1 MGPRGQGG
9 CLVVE
14 GGQGGRVPIGTKVEG
29 DISEIPWGHKG
40 HLLGPLMKYKANVC
54 LHIYIYIFDVH
65 FLAGGR
71 THGQT
76 SVR

>member
-1 MGPRGQGG
+1 M
-9 CLVVE
+9 VE

-54 LHIYIYIFDVH
+54 LHIYIYIYIYIYLMYI
-65 FLAGGR
+65 FLRVGGR
-71 THGQT
+71 TDRL
-76 SVR
+76 V